1 MSKVAWT
8 ALIASAACVA
18 LVLLRRRRRANGR
31 HLVTVIDSASV
42 LDAALTR
49 WHRTHSVLGLDVEWV
64 AGSRPA
70 ALLQLSCGDETVV
83 VQLSKLAPP
92 EALLRLLA
100 DPQTSKVGVGVAQDL
115 RRLETWANTGVDAC
129 SSRRLSC
136 GGGVDL
142 IPIAVRCGCAGRS
155 LASLSE
161 ELLGERMHK
170 GAVRRSNWEV
180 DTLSV
185 EQVAYAANDARASL
199 RVYLALL
206 ARLDWWPRTSP
217 TVAAPSLP
225 PRRSTDAA
233 AARGRCV
240 RIPTR
245 SQPVYD
251 GWLMLDPS
259 GQPMCRMAAK
269 RGRWYLAKGLASLLP
284 EEDLLAAQAPGRTIR
299 LHFEPGGPGNAAEPW
314 LLAGKRNACVGCGG
328 EAGGGGEGRGG
339 DGSRCG
345 ADGAAARLVRFSV
358 VPHAFRRHLPDD
370 MKSRDSHDLVVLC
383 VGCYGVLEPAY
394 ERHRQHLYRR
404 HGVSRSPA
412 PRRQA
417 LGQEEVKVRSAALA
431 LSSHHCARIPAGRR
445 AELEAVVASA
455 LGVEPGHVTRDNGR
469 RLGAAACARATA
481 SGARLAVARGAA
493 DARRPL
499 LAGRRQ
505 RRRRRRRRRRWGG
518 HAPRL
523 CARVAGGLL

>member
-1 MSKVAWT
+1 MSKIAWT

-31 HLVTVIDSASV
+31 HSVTVIDSASV

-49 WHRTHSVLGLDVEWV
+49 WSCTHRVLGLDVEWV

-92 EALLRLLA
+92 EALLRLIA
-100 DPQTSKVGVGVAQDL
+100 DPRTSKVGVGVAQDL

-170 GAVRRSNWEV
+170 GAVRRSNWEA

-206 ARLDWWPRTSP
+206 ARLDWRPRAPLP

-225 PRRSTDAA
+225 PPRSGDAA

-251 GWLMLDPS
+251 GEPS
-259 GQPMCRMAAK
+259 P
-269 RGRWYLAKGLASLLP
+269 
-284 EEDLLAAQAPGRTIR
+284 
-299 LHFEPGGPGNAAEPW
+299 
-314 LLAGKRNACVGCGG
+314 
-328 EAGGGGEGRGG
+328 
-339 DGSRCG
+339 
-345 ADGAAARLVRFSV
+345 
-358 VPHAFRRHLPDD
+358 
-370 MKSRDSHDLVVLC
+370 
-383 VGCYGVLEPAY
+383 
-394 ERHRQHLYRR
+394 
-404 HGVSRSPA
+404 
-412 PRRQA
+412 
-417 LGQEEVKVRSAALA
+417 
-431 LSSHHCARIPAGRR
+431 LSCAR
-445 AELEAVVASA
+445 
-455 LGVEPGHVTRDNGR
+455 D
-469 RLGAAACARATA
+469 
-481 SGARLAVARGAA
+481 AVA
-493 DARRPL
+493 
-499 LAGRRQ
+499 
-505 RRRRRRRRRRWGG
+505 
-518 HAPRL
+518 
-523 CARVAGGLL
+523 